1 MGLFSRKKKQTPSAP
16 LPSPQSPATERD
28 VLAKGIAAEPAASA
42 SLAGPALT
50 ALALQ
55 VRQAA
60 EGQVTLKL
68 TQEGQEMGFKF
79 YQRGQELDSGEVLPG
94 GDWYQVVADFFTE
107 EADGDRGRW
116 DRALIVAN
124 PPVGQA
130 AEVQVSVMNTKE
142 GKAHNL
148 TYRLLLDQEQLE
160 ELVDPLAAWRPVEPA
175 GPAPSAAGQQED
187 EAETA
192 QAQLAEAAATVPD
205 VAVEEEEKGLEESA
219 AVESAQAPASEEE
232 AAQGQDAD
240 RFEDSLLSRS
250 QLKQEQDRE
259 PDYNPP
265 LEAQNMMARVSARFA
280 HPETVQEETSAEDA
294 ASSEEAPETQVSAA
308 ETQESESQDSSPE
321 QTPLETSPEA
331 AESAP
336 APEPEE
342 AETQPEQT
350 PLEAPAAENKPQ
362 QIFLDPAP
370 ASSSSLDQ
378 APLEAG
384 PEASEPAPETEIS
397 QAQQEEKIQELDLP
411 EPAAGPD
418 LPASYAQPAP
428 VSGPSQT
435 KKAQGNLVLTE
446 AQVVSHLAPAYEA
459 LFGPQGSA
467 RDVSSVLIR
476 VRTLGSYYD
485 ALTHVRRDGAWEQVP
500 TFDLIPEEALGIL
513 QLKAD
518 SYKEGQ
524 GSPLA
529 MNIRF
534 TPGIPVEVS
543 FDYQDEE
550 AFVRYPQHLPAQQY
564 VEELRMFPRTGA
576 QIPAHMNEALASWTF

>member
-1 MGLFSRKKKQTPSAP
+1 MGLFSRKKKQTPATP

-107 EADGDRGRW
+107 EADGERGRW

-148 TYRLLLDQEQLE
+148 TYRLLLEQKQLE

-175 GPAPSAAGQQED
+175 ASAASSSQEETESAQPL
-187 EAETA
+187 EADA
-192 QAQLAEAAATVPD
+192 
-205 VAVEEEEKGLEESA
+205 AVEEEPKSLEEVP
-219 AVESAQAPASEEE
+219 VEDPAQASTAEEE
-232 AAQGQDAD
+232 ATDTEDAASS
-240 RFEDSLLSRS
+240 EETQLSRS

-280 HPETVQEETSAEDA
+280 HPETVQEETSAE
-294 ASSEEAPETQVSAA
+294 EAPEA
-308 ETQESESQDSSPE
+308 SQDSSPE
-321 QTPLETSPEA
+321 QTPVETSPEA

-384 PEASEPAPETEIS
+384 PEASEPAPEPEIS
-397 QAQQEEKIQELDLP
+397 QAQQEEKTPELDLP

-485 ALTHVRRDGAWEQVP
+485 ALTHVRREGAWEQVP

>member
-1 MGLFSRKKKQTPSAP
+1 MGLFSRKKKQTPATP

-107 EADGDRGRW
+107 EADGERGRW

-160 ELVDPLAAWRPVEPA
+160 ELVDPLAAWRPMEPA
-175 GPAPSAAGQQED
+175 ASAASSSQE
-187 EAETA
+187 ETES
-192 QAQLAEAAATVPD
+192 AQLLEADA
-205 VAVEEEEKGLEESA
+205 AVEEEPKSLEEVP
-219 AVESAQAPASEEE
+219 VEDPAQASTAEEE
-232 AAQGQDAD
+232 AADTEDATSS
-240 RFEDSLLSRS
+240 EETQLSRS

-294 ASSEEAPETQVSAA
+294 PEA
-308 ETQESESQDSSPE
+308 SQDSSPE
-321 QTPLETSPEA
+321 QTPLETSSEA

-384 PEASEPAPETEIS
+384 PEASEPAPEPEIS
-397 QAQQEEKIQELDLP
+397 QAQQEEKTQELDLP

-485 ALTHVRRDGAWEQVP
+485 ALTHVRREGAWEQVP

>member
-1 MGLFSRKKKQTPSAP
+1 MGLFSRKKKQTPANP
-16 LPSPQSPATERD
+16 LPSPQSPATGRD

-50 ALALQ
+50 ALALR

-107 EADGDRGRW
+107 EADGERGRW

-148 TYRLLLDQEQLE
+148 TYRLLLEQEQLE

-175 GPAPSAAGQQED
+175 ASAASSSQEETESAQPL
-187 EAETA
+187 EADA
-192 QAQLAEAAATVPD
+192 
-205 VAVEEEEKGLEESA
+205 AVEEEPKSLEETP
-219 AVESAQAPASEEE
+219 VEDPAQASTAEEE
-232 AAQGQDAD
+232 AAD
-240 RFEDSLLSRS
+240 
-250 QLKQEQDRE
+250 
-259 PDYNPP
+259 
-265 LEAQNMMARVSARFA
+265 
-280 HPETVQEETSAEDA
+280 TEDA
-294 ASSEEAPETQVSAA
+294 ASSEEASETQVSAA

-321 QTPLETSPEA
+321 QTPLETSPET

-336 APEPEE
+336 APESEE
-342 AETQPEQT
+342 AETQPEQI

-485 ALTHVRRDGAWEQVP
+485 ALTHVRREGAWEQMP

>member
-1 MGLFSRKKKQTPSAP
+1 MGLFSRKKKQTPATP

-50 ALALQ
+50 ALALR

-107 EADGDRGRW
+107 EADGERGRW

-160 ELVDPLAAWRPVEPA
+160 ELVDPLAAWRPMEPA
-175 GPAPSAAGQQED
+175 ASAASSSQEETESAQPL
-187 EAETA
+187 EADA
-192 QAQLAEAAATVPD
+192 
-205 VAVEEEEKGLEESA
+205 AVEEEPKSLEEVPVEDPAQASA
-219 AVESAQAPASEEE
+219 AEEE
-232 AAQGQDAD
+232 AADGEDAASS
-240 RFEDSLLSRS
+240 EETQLSRS

-294 ASSEEAPETQVSAA
+294 TSSEETPETQVSVA

-370 ASSSSLDQ
+370 VSSSPLDQ

-446 AQVVSHLAPAYEA
+446 AQVVSHLAPAYDA

-485 ALTHVRRDGAWEQVP
+485 ALTHVRREGAWEQVP

-518 SYKEGQ
+518 SYKEGH

>member
-107 EADGDRGRW
+107 EADGERGRW

-175 GPAPSAAGQQED
+175 GSAPAAASQQE

-192 QAQLAEAAATVPD
+192 QTQPVEADAALEE
-205 VAVEEEEKGLEESA
+205 VAVEPAQVPVALDEKAEGQE
-219 AVESAQAPASEEE
+219 PASSEET
-232 AAQGQDAD
+232 
-240 RFEDSLLSRS
+240 LLSRA
-250 QLKQEQDRE
+250 QIKQEE
-259 PDYNPP
+259 AEESDYNPP

-280 HPETVQEETSAEDA
+280 HPESAQEETPV
-294 ASSEEAPETQVSAA
+294 EEAPAEET
-308 ETQESESQDSSPE
+308 PE
-321 QTPLETSPEA
+321 VQTPAESPVEEAQEGEGSQETSLEQAPLEASLETDGPE
-331 AESAP
+331 P
-336 APEPEE
+336 APEAEE
-342 AETQPEQT
+342 AEKQPEET
-350 PLEAPAAENKPQ
+350 LLEEAASEESREGKPQ

-370 ASSSSLDQ
+370 AATSPTEQ
-378 APLEAG
+378 AP
-384 PEASEPAPETEIS
+384 EP
-397 QAQQEEKIQELDLP
+397 QELDLP
-411 EPAAGPD
+411 APAAGPD

-485 ALTHVRRDGAWEQVP
+485 ALTHVRREGAWEQVP

>member
-107 EADGDRGRW
+107 EADSERGRW

-160 ELVDPLAAWRPVEPA
+160 ELVDPLAAWRPMEPA
-175 GPAPSAAGQQED
+175 ASAASSSQE
-187 EAETA
+187 ETES
-192 QAQLAEAAATVPD
+192 AQLLEADA
-205 VAVEEEEKGLEESA
+205 AVEEEPKSLEEVP
-219 AVESAQAPASEEE
+219 VEDPAQASTAEEE
-232 AAQGQDAD
+232 AADGEDAASS
-240 RFEDSLLSRS
+240 EETQLSRS

-294 ASSEEAPETQVSAA
+294 PEA
-308 ETQESESQDSSPE
+308 SQDSSPE
-321 QTPLETSPEA
+321 QTSLETSPEA
-331 AESAP
+331 AESTP
-336 APEPEE
+336 APESEE

-384 PEASEPAPETEIS
+384 PEASEPAPEPEIS
-397 QAQQEEKIQELDLP
+397 QAQQEEKTQELDLP

-485 ALTHVRRDGAWEQVP
+485 ALTHVRREGAWEQVP